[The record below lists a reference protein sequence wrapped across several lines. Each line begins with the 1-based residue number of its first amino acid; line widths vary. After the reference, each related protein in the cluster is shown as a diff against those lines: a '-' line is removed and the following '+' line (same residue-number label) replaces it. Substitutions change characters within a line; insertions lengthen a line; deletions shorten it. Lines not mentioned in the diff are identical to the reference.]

1 MGLNKQTVTSLLL
14 LIGGIASIFWQFF
27 FKQLYLFPGN
37 YMLAW
42 FEPYKSDNFSGS
54 FISLAHKA
62 IAEDTFK
69 SIYPFKVLAFDLI
82 KHFQLPLWNPYN
94 GSGMPLLAAIN
105 PGYFD
110 PLNVL
115 YLVFSSPLAWTLI
128 IILETVLIG
137 VFIFLY
143 AKSIKLNNQ
152 ASVLTA
158 VIFTLSGAVITRLVY
173 SEFTLGFAL
182 LPFSLYLLEKF
193 KSKLQIKYLALLSIS
208 VGVLLVSTH
217 FQYSLYVLAFISLY
231 WIARCG
237 YEKSV
242 SGLKKLFL
250 PFLFMAL
257 GLGLSAIQLA
267 PTFELFKYANLNTG
281 SSSFIFNTGLVPL
294 KHLLTIL
301 IPNYFGSPAT
311 YNYWGVYDYIET
323 TVYLGLIPCLFAFL
337 SLLKLKDKLISTLLK
352 FYLLMAVLTVLIC
365 LQLPF
370 VAGIYALHIP
380 LFSVGVPTR
389 IFFLSSF
396 SLAILAGFGY
406 QYWVGLQ
413 DSRKKLLISLSIFSS
428 LVGLVFIFTVFNLHS
443 ACPAYAVNCHITSL
457 RNTLIELGGF
467 VSTLVL
473 IIAYLVLNL
482 SKKKYG
488 QLIPFLVILI
498 VYAIGFYNSYKYL
511 PFSPKETFYPK
522 SQVVENIKHFTN
534 NSRILGIGDA
544 NILPDLATYFHFY
557 DPNYVNPL
565 YIKRYG
571 ELVNFANTG
580 IFPPSLSRSDV
591 NIGSDATPSAALEM
605 RRNRLLSLLSI
616 NFLLYKQNELPSGSS
631 NVWENDKWAI
641 IQRQDSLPRTYLV
654 NALKVTKNDKQ
665 TLQMLFAPAFNPAE
679 TAVVEQNQT
688 ELTQIKNNEIKG
700 SAVIKA
706 YHENN
711 ILIETKS
718 PTDSFLVLSDN
729 YYPGWKA
736 FIDNHEATIYRTNY
750 TLRGVAVPAGAHN
763 VYFVY
768 DPLSFKMGFLLSVL
782 SGSILLVIILFPL
795 FKKRLRLPLS

>member
-1 MGLNKQTVTSLLL
+1 MGLNKQTGISLLL

-27 FKQLYLFPGN
+27 LKQLYLFPGN
-37 YMLAW
+37 YLLAW

-69 SIYPFKVLAFDLI
+69 SIYPFKVFAFDLI
-82 KHFQLPLWNPYN
+82 KHLQLPLWNPYN

-110 PLNVL
+110 PFNVF

-137 VFIFLY
+137 AFTFLY

-152 ASVLTA
+152 ASILTA

-208 VGVLLVSTH
+208 VGTLLISTH
-217 FQYSLYVLAFISLY
+217 FQYSLYILAFINLY

-242 SGLKKLFL
+242 SGVKKLLL
-250 PFLFMAL
+250 PFIFIVL

-281 SSSFIFNTGLVPL
+281 SSSFIFDTGLVPL
-294 KHLLTIL
+294 RHLLTL
-301 IPNYFGSPAT
+301 FIPNYFGSPAT

-323 TVYLGLIPCLFAFL
+323 AVYLGLIPCLFAFL
-337 SLLKLKDKLISTLLK
+337 SLLKLKNKPSSTLLK

-370 VAGIYALHIP
+370 VAGLYALHIP

-406 QYWVGLQ
+406 QYWIKLQ

-428 LVGLVFIFTVFNLHS
+428 LVGLVFVFTVLNLHS

-467 VSTLVL
+467 TVTLVL
-473 IIAYLVLNL
+473 IIAYLVLNPR
-482 SKKKYG
+482 KKKYG
-488 QLIPFLVILI
+488 QFIPFLIILI
-498 VYAIGFYNSYKYL
+498 VYAIGLYNSYKFL

-522 SQVVENIKHFTN
+522 SQVVESIKHFTN

-544 NILPDLATYFHFY
+544 TILPDLATYFHFY

-580 IFPPSLSRSDV
+580 IFPPPLSRSDV
-591 NIGSDATPSAALEM
+591 NISSDATPSAALKM
-605 RRNRLLSLLSI
+605 RLSRLMSLLNI

-631 NVWENDKWAI
+631 KVWENDKWAI
-641 IQRQDSLPRTYLV
+641 VQKTNSLPHAYLV
-654 NALKVTKNDKQ
+654 NTLMVIGDDKKELQ
-665 TLQMLFAPAFNPAE
+665 TLFAPAFNTGEA
-679 TAVVEQNQT
+679 AIVEQHSS
-688 ELTQIKNNEIKG
+688 ELSQIKDTKNRG
-700 SAVIKA
+700 STIIRSYK
-706 YHENN
+706 ENSV
-711 ILIETKS
+711 LIEIQTS
-718 PTDSFLVLSDN
+718 TDSFLVLSDN

-736 FIDNHEATIYRTNY
+736 FVDNRETTIYRTNY
-750 TLRGVAVPAGAHN
+750 TLRGVAVPAGRHN

-768 DPLSFKMGFLLSVL
+768 DPLSFKIGFLLSVL

-795 FKKRLRLPLS
+795 FKKRIKLPLS